1 MEASV
6 ADTVDAMVDASL
18 AELEFPDLE
27 LDDLFADSLNM
38 GMVTPP
44 APDLKALLMD
54 AFTTTDLPRTEFVLG
69 DPSSEELRSDRPL
82 DQHLAPTIDGP
93 PAFADLP
100 SDRTWYL
107 GLDVGTTGVSAVLLN
122 RQTGQLHPLYWL
134 EVRFSGESGE
144 VSASSKT
151 FRLPA
156 VVWVEENRDNQDPQ
170 FLPRI
175 SVAPLSA
182 SGIAGESSER
192 YALQHFT
199 PYLKVGVPYF
209 SPQTNRWEPQ
219 IQWSDRQQV
228 ELSTLHR
235 ALWTLLATLNCPL
248 PDVPGEVPIL
258 TCGAVGLEDGAFQ
271 RALDQLAGVT
281 VGCPVQATE
290 AYRFNLREAV
300 LAAKLVSRPEQIFL
314 AEDAI
319 ATLLSGL
326 PGANGEQTILPHS
339 LSDQPDMQNSGWSGD
354 TLVINAGATLSELV
368 LVHLPGSNRPLT
380 HTNFVF
386 RTVEYAGDAIDQDL
400 ICRFLYPAW
409 LQQANRSLSGDQ
421 PSHWD
426 WEVPLPNN
434 APEPWTLLR
443 WDTLTL
449 PSPGEPDPMNRRW
462 LQRRLLGSSV
472 GVALL
477 SAARQMKIALQQQER
492 FYLKLGDTVLILNR
506 QDLSSRV
513 LLFYVQ
519 RLNRE
524 LNALLTE
531 RGVGVLSINQV
542 ICSGASASFGAI
554 ARWLRQKLPNATI
567 IQDTYSDGFLGDTVP
582 VTCSRVAY
590 GLASL
595 PLHPQLL
602 DVPRQQYS
610 DFFLLLELLRIF
622 PDAPLTLPQILQTL
636 EQRGISAQVCQGQV
650 LTLLEGHLPT
660 GLVPGAQASDLLTA
674 ESRQNPDLQ
683 LLLETP
689 LFSKVDGQTYRPNPQ
704 QWQLLR
710 RYISSLLASTHQKLT
725 QPLSLA
731 L

>member
-1 MEASV
+1 
-6 ADTVDAMVDASL
+6 MVDASL

-27 LDDLFADSLNM
+27 LSELFADSLDR
-38 GMVTPP
+38 GIAIPP
-44 APDLKALLMD
+44 APDLKALLTD
-54 AFTTTDLPRTEFVLG
+54 AFTTTDLPRTEFTLG
-69 DPSSEELRSDRPL
+69 DSPPVDLHSDRPL
-82 DQHLAPTIDGP
+82 DPHPTPAIPPP
-93 PAFADLP
+93 PAFSDP
-100 SDRTWYL
+100 HRDRTWYL

-122 RQTGQLHPLYWL
+122 QQTRQLYPIYWL
-134 EVRFSGESGE
+134 EVRFAGESGE
-144 VSASSKT
+144 MSGSSKT

-156 VVWVEENRDNQDPQ
+156 VAWVEESRHSRDPQ

-182 SGIAGESSER
+182 AGAVGEFR
-192 YALQHFT
+192 GGYALQHFT
-199 PYLKVGVPYF
+199 SYLTVGVPYF

-228 ELSTLHR
+228 ELSVLHR

-248 PDVPGEVPIL
+248 PDAPGETPIL
-258 TCGAVGLEDGAFQ
+258 TCGAVGLEDSAFQ
-271 RALDQLAGVT
+271 TALSQLAGVT
-281 VGCPVQATE
+281 VGCPVKVNE

-300 LAAKLVSRPEQIFL
+300 LAAKLVSQPGQIFL
-314 AEDAI
+314 VEDAI

-339 LSDQPDMQNSGWSGD
+339 LSEQPAMQNSGWSGD

-368 LVHLPGSNRPLT
+368 LVHLPESNRLLT
-380 HTNFVF
+380 HANFMF
-386 RTVEYAGDAIDQDL
+386 RTVDYAGDAIDQDL

-409 LQQANRSLSGDQ
+409 LQQANRNLSGDQ
-421 PSHWD
+421 PSRWD
-426 WEVPLPNN
+426 WEVPLPDN
-434 APEPWTLLR
+434 APEPWSLLR

-449 PSPGEPDPMNRRW
+449 PSPGEPDSLNRRR
-462 LQRRLLGSSV
+462 LQRRLLGTSV

-595 PLHPQLL
+595 PLHPQIL

-610 DFFLLLELLRIF
+610 DFFLLMELLRIF
-622 PDAPLTLPQILQTL
+622 PDAPLTLPQILERF
-636 EQRGISAQVCQGQV
+636 EQRGISTQVCQGQV
-650 LTLLEGHLPT
+650 LTLLEGHLPS
-660 GLVPGAQASDLLTA
+660 GLVVDPEDSDLLTV
-674 ESRQNPDLQ
+674 ESRENPDLQ

-689 LFSKVDGQTYRPNPQ
+689 LFSKIDGQTYRPNPQ

-710 RYISSLLASTHQKLT
+710 RYMSTLLASTHQKLT

>member
-1 MEASV
+1 MPLLRSCTAI
-6 ADTVDAMVDASL
+6 
-18 AELEFPDLE
+18 
-27 LDDLFADSLNM
+27 
-38 GMVTPP
+38 
-44 APDLKALLMD
+44 APS
-54 AFTTTDLPRTEFVLG
+54 TRILPR
-69 DPSSEELRSDRPL
+69 PL
-82 DQHLAPTIDGP
+82 TALH
-93 PAFADLP
+93 

-122 RQTGQLHPLYWL
+122 RQTRQLHPIYWL
-134 EVRFSGESGE
+134 EVRFSGKSGE
-144 VSASSKT
+144 VSTSSKT

-156 VVWVEENRDNQDPQ
+156 VVWVEEPHDSRDPQ
-170 FLPRI
+170 FLPRTT
-175 SVAPLSA
+175 VAPLSA
-182 SGIAGESSER
+182 TPTDGVPLAG

-219 IQWSDRQQV
+219 LQWSDRQPV

-248 PDVPGEVPIL
+248 PEAPGETPIL
-258 TCGAVGLEDGAFQ
+258 TCGAVGLEDSTFQ
-271 RALDQLAGVT
+271 TALGQLAGVT
-281 VGCPVQATE
+281 VGCPVKVNE

-300 LAAKLVSRPEQIFL
+300 LAAKLVNQPEQIFL
-314 AEDAI
+314 VEDAI

-326 PGANGEQTILPHS
+326 PGANGEQAILPHS
-339 LSDQPDMQNSGWSGD
+339 LSEQLNMQNSGWFGD
-354 TLVINAGATLSELV
+354 TLVINAGATLSELA
-368 LVHLPGSNRPLT
+368 LVHLPESNRPLT

-386 RTVEYAGDAIDQDL
+386 RTIDYAGDAIDQDL

-409 LQQANRSLSGDQ
+409 LQQANRNLSGDQ
-421 PSHWD
+421 PSRWD
-426 WEVPLPNN
+426 WEVRLPDS
-434 APEPWTLLR
+434 APEPWSLLR
-443 WDTLTL
+443 WDSLTL
-449 PSPGEPDPMNRRW
+449 PSPGEPDSVNRRR

-492 FYLKLGDTVLILNR
+492 FYLKLGNTVLILNR

-524 LNALLTE
+524 LNALLLE

-567 IQDTYSDGFLGDTVP
+567 IQDTYSDGFLIDTVP

-595 PLHPQLL
+595 PLHPQIL

-610 DFFLLLELLRIF
+610 DLFLLMELLRIF
-622 PDAPLTLPQILQTL
+622 PDAPLTLPQILQRL
-636 EQRGISAQVCQGQV
+636 EQRGISTQVCQGQV

-660 GLVPGAQASDLLTA
+660 GLVPDPQDSDLLTV
-674 ESRQNPDLQ
+674 ESCENPDLP
-683 LLLETP
+683 LLREAP
-689 LFSKVDGQTYRPNPQ
+689 LFSKLDGQTYCPNPQ

-710 RYISSLLASTHQKLT
+710 RYMSTVLTSTRQKLA
-725 QPLSLA
+725 QPLSLT